1 MRCCRFFR
9 PQFAILLFRL
19 ERKLLLE
26 ATVAL
31 CQAEAA
37 SLAPR
42 LERGPRYAPVNNMM
56 DGPTN
61 LPGKHLLADRTPA

>member
-1 MRCCRFFR
+1 M
-9 PQFAILLFRL
+9 LFRL

-37 SLAPR
+37 SLEAR
-42 LERGPRYAPVNNMM
+42 VESGPRYAPVKNMM
-56 DGPTN
+56 NGPTN
-61 LPGKHLLADRTPA
+61 LPGKHLLADRTPT